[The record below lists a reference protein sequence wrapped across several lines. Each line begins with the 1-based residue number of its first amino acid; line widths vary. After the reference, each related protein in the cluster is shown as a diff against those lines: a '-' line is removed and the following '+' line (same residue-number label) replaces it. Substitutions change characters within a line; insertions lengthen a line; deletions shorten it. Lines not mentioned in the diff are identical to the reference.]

1 MDRAEINETAVQ
13 SPLHEGLID
22 EAQIDQLVRA
32 FYGRAREDSVLGPVF
47 AAHVEE
53 WGKHLRRICDFW
65 SSVILR
71 SGRYRGR
78 PVPAHLPLGIDA
90 VHFDRWLEMFAAT
103 AQEVCAPSSAAI
115 FIEKARMIAA
125 SLELAVA
132 SHHGV
137 FVPPGGRYRKP
148 EQQGSKEDA
157 HHGYPAKA

>member
-1 MDRAEINETAVQ
+1 MLEQGTDERLPNEAEIEC
-13 SPLHEGLID
+13 
-22 EAQIDQLVRA
+22 LVSA
-32 FYGRAREDSVLGPVF
+32 FYERARKDAVLGPIF
-47 AAHVEE
+47 TRHVSD
-53 WGKHLRRICDFW
+53 WDDHLRRISDFW

-137 FVPPGGRYRKP
+137 FVPPGGRYLKP

>member
-32 FYGRAREDSVLGPVF
+32 FYRRAREDSVLGPVF

-78 PVPAHLPLGIDA
+78 PVPAHVLLDVDA
-90 VHFDRWLEMFAAT
+90 DHFDRWLELFEQT
-103 AQEVCAPSSAAI
+103 AREVCEPAAAEI
-115 FIEKARMIAA
+115 FIERARMIAG
-125 SLELAVA
+125 SLELAIA

-137 FVPPGGRYRKP
+137 IVAPGGRYRF
-148 EQQGSKEDA
+148 GR
-157 HHGYPAKA
+157 